1 MFIFSTPPDNLS
13 IQEFQKNESI
23 DVEVR
28 RLKQIYCQT
37 KQDSDIH
44 RLHLVLK

>member
-1 MFIFSTPPDNLS
+1 VFIFSAPPDNLS

-28 RLKQIYCQT
+28 RL
-37 KQDSDIH
+37 
-44 RLHLVLK
+44 

>member
-28 RLKQIYCQT
+28 SL
-37 KQDSDIH
+37 
-44 RLHLVLK
+44 